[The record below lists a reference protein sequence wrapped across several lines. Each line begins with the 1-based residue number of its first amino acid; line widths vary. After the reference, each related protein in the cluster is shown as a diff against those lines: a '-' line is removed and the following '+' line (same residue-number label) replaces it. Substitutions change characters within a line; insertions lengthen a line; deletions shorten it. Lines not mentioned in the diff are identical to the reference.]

1 MNWTRRDLLKAGGLS
16 LLGLGVDSFVPAF
29 LRRRLLAA
37 PQELAQKKMV
47 FIFQRGG
54 NDGINTVIPYGDPEY
69 NVSTRPT
76 LYIPENLGLDL
87 GNGFAGLHPRLEPLL
102 EIYNHSSLNGVDGPG
117 NLAVIHPVGYS
128 GQSQSHFDS
137 QQYWENGMPGNDSD
151 EGMLY
156 RQVAAMTD
164 FRSNR
169 FPAASISSSQ
179 MVALKG
185 PLPIPTLRTASS
197 FRFDVPVARS
207 DKFLGALPPSSGSA
221 GGRGLLGAYG
231 GPRDFPGKPYRD
243 LVYGT
248 GLALADAMNVVRA
261 ALEQGPY
268 TPQNGAEYPSGSF
281 GEKLLEAA
289 MLLKRTPVRIV
300 GVNIGGWDL
309 HTRQG
314 AANGSHGSL
323 LEDLAEG
330 YRALYL
336 DLQDQWEDLLIVN
349 MTEFGRT
356 SKENGSQGTDHAD
369 ATCMLIAGGGV
380 RGGVYNCDD
389 TTWAAGDIFSRRGRY
404 LERRTDFRAVFAE
417 IFVKH
422 FGDDP
427 SILEEVIPGYTAAK
441 NANPSDFVPLDFL
454 V

>member
-1 MNWTRRDLLKAGGLS
+1 MERRDAPILERLQDMNWTRRDLLKAGGLS

-197 FRFDVPVARS
+197 FRFDVP
-207 DKFLGALPPSSGSA
+207 
-221 GGRGLLGAYG
+221 
-231 GPRDFPGKPYRD
+231 
-243 LVYGT
+243 
-248 GLALADAMNVVRA
+248 
-261 ALEQGPY
+261 
-268 TPQNGAEYPSGSF
+268 
-281 GEKLLEAA
+281 
-289 MLLKRTPVRIV
+289 
-300 GVNIGGWDL
+300 
-309 HTRQG
+309 
-314 AANGSHGSL
+314 
-323 LEDLAEG
+323 
-330 YRALYL
+330 
-336 DLQDQWEDLLIVN
+336 
-349 MTEFGRT
+349 
-356 SKENGSQGTDHAD
+356 
-369 ATCMLIAGGGV
+369 
-380 RGGVYNCDD
+380 
-389 TTWAAGDIFSRRGRY
+389 
-404 LERRTDFRAVFAE
+404 
-417 IFVKH
+417 
-422 FGDDP
+422 
-427 SILEEVIPGYTAAK
+427 
-441 NANPSDFVPLDFL
+441 
-454 V
+454 